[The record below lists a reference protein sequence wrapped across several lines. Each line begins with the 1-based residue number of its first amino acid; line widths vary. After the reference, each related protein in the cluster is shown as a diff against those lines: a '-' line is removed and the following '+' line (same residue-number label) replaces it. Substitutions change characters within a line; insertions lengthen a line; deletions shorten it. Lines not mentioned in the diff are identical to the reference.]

1 MNSIGTELSRQ
12 LADAVER
19 AGPAIVHIEGRRHL
33 ASSGILWSD
42 GIVVTASHTLH
53 RDEDIRVGDAEATLV
68 GRDETTDVAVLRIA
82 VLRIAVLRIGGTP
95 GSGTGEREGAGGER
109 GAATGIVWSDS
120 VPRVGEIVI
129 AAGRP
134 GRGTRATVG
143 FLTGVGGPWRTRDG
157 GRIDAILEVD
167 AHLPPGFSGGP
178 LLAADGRALGMNTS
192 GLVHGG
198 TTIPHATLTRVV
210 GELLEHGS
218 IRRRHLGVGV
228 YPVEEGLVVLSVQR
242 GGPAEA
248 AGVIVGDVLQTNA
261 KDLRESLDVS
271 QAFTLK
277 LTRGGEAREVEVEA
291 R

>member
-19 AGPAIVHIEGRRHL
+19 AGPSIVHIEGRRHL
-33 ASSGILWSD
+33 ASSGIVWSD
-42 GIVVTASHTLH
+42 GVVVTASHTLH

-68 GRDETTDVAVLRIA
+68 GRDETTDVAVLR
-82 VLRIAVLRIGGTP
+82 V
-95 GSGTGEREGAGGER
+95 GERDGASGEP
-109 GAATGIVWSDS
+109 GQASGIIWSDAD
-120 VPRVGEIVI
+120 PRVGEIVI
-129 AAGRP
+129 AAGRS

-157 GRIDAILEVD
+157 GRIDSILEVD

-192 GLVHGG
+192 GLVRGG

-210 GELLEHGS
+210 GELLEHGT

-228 YPVEEGLVVLSVQR
+228 YPVEQGLVVLSIQR
-242 GGPAEA
+242 GGPADA

-261 KDLRESLDVS
+261 RDLRESLDVS

-277 LTRGGEAREVEVEA
+277 LTRGGEAREVAVEA

>member
-53 RDEDIRVGDAEATLV
+53 RDDDIRVGDAEATLV
-68 GRDETTDVAVLRIA
+68 GRDETTDVAVLR
-82 VLRIAVLRIGGTP
+82 VGGTP
-95 GSGTGEREGAGGER
+95 GFGTGER
-109 GAATGIVWSDS
+109 GAASGERDTTGGIVWSDA

-192 GLVHGG
+192 GLVRGG

-228 YPVEEGLVVLSVQR
+228 YPVEQGLVVLSVQR
-242 GGPAEA
+242 GGPADA
-248 AGVIVGDVLQTNA
+248 AGLLVGDVLQTNA
-261 KDLRESLDVS
+261 CELRESLDVS

-277 LTRGGEAREVEVEA
+277 LTRGGEAREVAVAA

>member
-19 AGPAIVHIEGRRHL
+19 AGPSIVHIEGRRHL
-33 ASSGILWSD
+33 ASSGIVWSD
-42 GIVVTASHTLH
+42 GIVVTASHTIH
-53 RDEDIRVGDAEATLV
+53 RDEDIRVGGAEATLV
-68 GRDETTDVAVLRIA
+68 ARDETTDVAVLR
-82 VLRIAVLRIGGTP
+82 VGRTP
-95 GSGTGEREGAGGER
+95 GSGTGEQEGASGER
-109 GAATGIVWSDS
+109 EALPAIVWSDTA
-120 VPRVGEIVI
+120 PRVGEIVI

-192 GLVHGG
+192 GLVRGG

-210 GELLEHGS
+210 NELLEHGS

-228 YPVEEGLVVLSVQR
+228 YPVEGGLVVLSVQR
-242 GGPAEA
+242 GAAADA
-248 AGVIVGDVLQTNA
+248 AGVIVGDILQTNA
-261 KDLRESLDVS
+261 RELREALDAAAS
-271 QAFTLK
+271 FTLK
-277 LTRGGEAREVEVEA
+277 LTRGGEAREVAVA
-291 R
+291 VAT